1 MTKTL
6 DKRRSSGFSMIEVL
20 VTLVLISIGVLGMV
34 ALQARTIQYTQDA
47 VQRNTAAMLAND
59 LVELMRAMPDGL
71 NGFYNAAGTAFP
83 EPPATGC
90 APLPANAAGQ
100 LGCWAE
106 KAKAALPG
114 ASNLLTSE
122 FYICRTAT
130 ANTCSGTGDAV
141 EIQLAWQVRSGDCMA
156 PQLIEDEEEAEDS
169 EPQVVCHY
177 RLRTQI

>member
-1 MTKTL
+1 MANAL
-6 DKRRSSGFSMIEVL
+6 GKRRSSGFSMIEVL

-59 LVELMRAMPDGL
+59 LVELIRAMPDGL
-71 NGFYNAAGTAFP
+71 TSSGFYNAAGTVFP

-130 ANTCSGTGDAV
+130 ANTCSGAGNAI
-141 EIQLAWQVRSGDCMA
+141 EIQLAWRVKEGDCENSGDDKTICY
-156 PQLIEDEEEAEDS
+156 
-169 EPQVVCHY
+169 Y

>member
-1 MTKTL
+1 MTKAAG
-6 DKRRSSGFSMIEVL
+6 KHHSSGFSMIEVL

-59 LVELMRAMPDGL
+59 LVELIRTMPDGL
-71 NGFYNAAGTAFP
+71 SDFYNAAGTAFP
-83 EPPATGC
+83 DAPAAGC
-90 APLPANAAGQ
+90 APLPASAADQ

-106 KAKAALPG
+106 KAKTALPG
-114 ASNLLTSE
+114 ASDLLTSE

-130 ANTCSGTGDAV
+130 ANACSGTGNAI
-141 EIQLAWQVRSGDCMA
+141 EIQLAWRVKASDCVEFGA
-156 PQLIEDEEEAEDS
+156 DNTICL
-169 EPQVVCHY
+169 Y

>member
-1 MTKTL
+1 MMKTMTKAPG
-6 DKRRSSGFSMIEVL
+6 KRRSSGFSMIEVL

-59 LVELMRAMPDGL
+59 LVEVIRAMPDGL
-71 NGFYNAAGTAFP
+71 SGFYNAAGTTFP
-83 EPPATGC
+83 DLPATGC
-90 APLPANAAGQ
+90 TPLPANAADQ

-106 KAKAALPG
+106 KAKTALPG
-114 ASNLLTSE
+114 AGELLTSD

-130 ANTCSGTGDAV
+130 ANTCSGAGDAI
-141 EIQLAWQVRSGDCMA
+141 EIQLAWRVKKGVCENSG
-156 PQLIEDEEEAEDS
+156 EDKTI
-169 EPQVVCHY
+169 CYY

>member
-1 MTKTL
+1 MKTMI
-6 DKRRSSGFSMIEVL
+6 KTPNNRRSSGFSMIEVL

-59 LVELMRAMPDGL
+59 LVELIRAMPDEL
-71 NGFYNAAGTAFP
+71 TGFYNAAGTTFP
-83 EPPATGC
+83 DLPATGC
-90 APLPANAAGQ
+90 TPLPAKAADQ

-106 KAKAALPG
+106 KAKTALPG
-114 ASNLLTSE
+114 ASDLLASD

-130 ANTCSGTGDAV
+130 ANTCSGSGDAI
-141 EIQLAWQVRSGDCMA
+141 EIQLAWRVKEGICENSGDDKTICY
-156 PQLIEDEEEAEDS
+156 
-169 EPQVVCHY
+169 Y

>member
-1 MTKTL
+1 MANAL
-6 DKRRSSGFSMIEVL
+6 GKRRSSGFSMIEVL

-59 LVELMRAMPDGL
+59 LVELIRAMPDGL
-71 NGFYNAAGTAFP
+71 NDFYKKASDVFP
-83 EPPATGC
+83 ETPATGC
-90 APLPANAAGQ
+90 TPLPASAEAQ

-106 KAKAALPG
+106 KAKTALPG
-114 ASNLLTSE
+114 ASDLLTSE

-130 ANTCSGTGDAV
+130 ANTCSGAGNAI
-141 EIQLAWQVRSGDCMA
+141 EIQLAWRVKEGDCENSGDDKTICY
-156 PQLIEDEEEAEDS
+156 
-169 EPQVVCHY
+169 Y

>member
-1 MTKTL
+1 
-6 DKRRSSGFSMIEVL
+6 MIEVL

-59 LVELMRAMPDGL
+59 LVELIRAMPDEL
-71 NGFYNAAGTAFP
+71 SGFYKDAGTAFP
-83 EPPATGC
+83 DPPAAGC
-90 APLPANAAGQ
+90 SPLPANASSQ

-106 KAKAALPG
+106 KAQTALPG
-114 ASNLLTSE
+114 ASDLLTSD

-130 ANTCSGTGDAV
+130 AGECSGSGDAI
-141 EIQLAWQVRSGDCMA
+141 EIRLAWRVKESICENPDDDTTLC
-156 PQLIEDEEEAEDS
+156 D
-169 EPQVVCHY
+169 Y

>member
-1 MTKTL
+1 MANAL
-6 DKRRSSGFSMIEVL
+6 GKRRSSGFSMIEVL

-71 NGFYNAAGTAFP
+71 DSFYKTASATFPDLPAAGCT
-83 EPPATGC
+83 
-90 APLPANAAGQ
+90 PLPADAAGQ
-100 LGCWAE
+100 LSCWAE
-106 KAKAALPG
+106 RAKSALPG
-114 ASNLLTSE
+114 ASDLLNSE
-122 FYICRTAT
+122 FYICRTTT
-130 ANTCSGTGDAV
+130 ANTCSGSGDAI

-156 PQLIEDEEEAEDS
+156 PQVVEDEENEDS
-169 EPQVVCHY
+169 DSQVVCHY